1 MTALAELLGL
11 IHLCKHRGDRSYDEQ
26 DASHL
31 RHPNGSL
38 IASYD
43 RTFLAAATREV
54 IDLNVSAGRV
64 VPPREGA
71 AA

>member
-1 MTALAELLGL
+1 MTALAELLAL
-11 IHLCKHRGDRSYDEQ
+11 LHFCEHRGDRSYDEQ

-43 RTFLAAATREV
+43 RDFLAAATREV
-54 IDLNVSAGRV
+54 IQLDSRRQVAAMK
-64 VPPREGA
+64 GA
-71 AA
+71 A